1 MKKERVQLLTG
12 VLSSFL
18 IATSPALAVTS
29 IAQEPAGTYVVGQ
42 DADSIADALS
52 KAKSGDTIKIPAG
65 SYKEQISITTE
76 GVKLVGEPGAV
87 LDGTGITPTAES
99 YAMIRVSAPGVS
111 ITGLEITGLKN
122 NEPSLT
128 VKPMGI
134 YADPASDGLSVS
146 DCKIHD
152 MGVEYNEESEYY
164 NAHGILVYADPSDP
178 VDNVSIKNCELYNLT
193 LGNSEALVVNG
204 NVGNFD
210 ISGNYVHNCDNI
222 GIDAIGF
229 ERCGDDGE
237 SLKLESDRAHDGKIH
252 DNTVVDISS
261 AKNMTYF
268 GDACADGIY
277 VDGGKDIDIYNNYV
291 SRSDIGIEVAT
302 EHHGTTT
309 TGISVHNNTLVENNK
324 VAGIIIGGC
333 DPNENGDAKEC
344 KIYNNTVLN
353 TDNNCLTIQNAH
365 DASNVIEN
373 NIFIAANEAEAYY
386 EELGK
391 NSQGNTIKNNASNQ
405 KIRAG
410 EANKTFKL
418 VGVSAENNAIRLEA
432 TDELNGLGADST
444 KVIFMAFNED

>member
-12 VLSSFL
+12 VLSSTL
-18 IATSPALAVTS
+18 IATSPMLAVN
-29 IAQEPAGTYVVGQ
+29 AFAEEPAGTYIVGQ

-52 KAKSGDTIKIPAG
+52 KANSGDTIKIPAG
-65 SYKEQISITTE
+65 TYNEQISITKD
-76 GVKLVGEPGAV
+76 GIKLVGEPGAV

-99 YAMIRVSAPGVS
+99 YAMIRVSAPDVS

-134 YADPASDGLSVS
+134 YADSASDDLSVS
-146 DCKIHD
+146 ECKIHD
-152 MGVEYNEESEYY
+152 MGVVYNEESEFY
-164 NAHGILVYADPSDP
+164 NAHGILVYAEPDDP

-252 DNTVVDISS
+252 DNTVVGISS
-261 AKNMTYF
+261 GKNMTYF
-268 GDACADGIY
+268 GDKCAGGIY
-277 VDGGKDIDIYNNYV
+277 VDGGKNIDIYENYIAD
-291 SRSDIGIEVAT
+291 SDIGIEVSS
-302 EHHGTTT
+302 EHHGTAV
-309 TGISVHNNTLVENNK
+309 TGINVYNNTLVQNDAL
-324 VAGIIIGGC
+324 AGISIGGC
-333 DPNENGDAKEC
+333 EPDENGEAKAC

-353 TDNNCLTIQNAH
+353 TDNNCLNVQVAH
-365 DASNVIEN
+365 DKSNVIEK
-373 NIFIAANEAEAYY
+373 NIFIAANEAEVYY
-386 EELGK
+386 EETGEY
-391 NSQGNTIKNNASNQ
+391 SEGNTINDNASNQ
-405 KIRAG
+405 KFRVDP
-410 EANKTFKL
+410 ENKVFKL
-418 VGVSAENNAIRLEA
+418 VGVSAENNVVRLES
-432 TDELNGLGADST
+432 TLGLEGYGAKST
-444 KVIFMAFNED
+444 KVIQMAFNED